1 MLQKNPSANNNIAM
15 LAYTYCKI
23 WFVDALLN
31 IISLFGVTASRLII
45 ILQYYI
51 DFVQRNCGHKTTC
64 ALIQQIVKEMK
75 IFLADCFIFTFAAHF
90 CCT

>member
-1 MLQKNPSANNNIAM
+1 MLRKNPSANNNIAM

-64 ALIQQIVKEMK
+64 ALIQHCKGNENITCRLLY
-75 IFLADCFIFTFAAHF
+75 FHN
-90 CCT
+90 CCSL